1 MAQLPGK
8 PIKQL
13 PLRKSSKPLR
23 FIKKPQE
30 SSNGNEIW
38 LLTLSDMLMLLLIFF
53 VLLFALPFFQQSKP
67 AQSRQLHD
75 PAEQVKSVAAAT
87 DHAATQPVPAADS
100 LQKEAVAALENDLLG
115 MLGNQ
120 EDQQGVTVERRSQHV
135 VLTFPEQII
144 FDSGQAQLKQSVM
157 PILEKVAS
165 FIMNHPRLTVEIH
178 GHTDDR
184 PIHNKRYPSNWEL
197 SADRATQVAKTLVEM
212 GIHPTMLSTRGFA
225 EFHPIQNNTSDADRL
240 KNRRVE
246 IQFSLQQSL

>member
-1 MAQLPGK
+1 MRSMAQLSGK

-30 SSNGNEIW
+30 SSTGNEIW

-67 AQSRQLHD
+67 AQSRQQD
-75 PAEQVKSVAAAT
+75 PALQVQPVAAVT
-87 DHAATQPVPAADS
+87 DHSVNQPVPAADS

-120 EDQQGVTVERRSQHV
+120 EGQQGVTVERRSQHV

-144 FDSGQAQLKQSVM
+144 FDSGQAQLNNLSCLFWKRL
-157 PILEKVAS
+157 PS
-165 FIMNHPRLTVEIH
+165 FYYESSPPD
-178 GHTDDR
+178 G
-184 PIHNKRYPSNWEL
+184 
-197 SADRATQVAKTLVEM
+197 
-212 GIHPTMLSTRGFA
+212 
-225 EFHPIQNNTSDADRL
+225 
-240 KNRRVE
+240 
-246 IQFSLQQSL
+246 